1 MKIPYL
7 KKKPEL
13 KSYHNVTWED
23 NYSWIHQKNILEV
36 LRDKTKLDPEVK
48 NYLDEE
54 NSYANYHL
62 KDTENLQKKLFDE
75 IKGRIKLDDESLPYK
90 DHTYEYWSKT
100 TAVGNYSIKLRKKI
114 DTDLVEEIWN
124 GDEEK
129 KKLET
134 EYFGVGDLEV
144 SNNDKYLGYSL
155 DIKGSEYY
163 TIFIRDIKT
172 NEIITKEISETS
184 GGITFSLDDKYV
196 FYSKLDQNHRAR
208 KIYRHEIGNFNG
220 QDELIFEEKSE
231 AFTVSIG
238 LSSDEKYYFIN
249 TSDHNTSEQYYF
261 GVDEINIKPK
271 LIIKREKGIIYS
283 VSSWDSKFFN
293 HTNKDAEDFKIDV
306 SDSLEKQNWKTFI
319 PPRDE
324 VLIGGCTFL
333 KNWIIRS
340 ETSNALDKLFVKNI
354 SSGVEEELIFSNET
368 VYVPGISLIQKDRD
382 TDNVYLGYSS
392 PKTPS
397 RVYSY
402 NLSTK
407 TKKLVKEQEIPS
419 GHNPEDYIVERVDYK
434 SHDGRLVPLTIT
446 RHKKTKIDGSANL
459 LLYGYG
465 SYGSSMSPNFSSTRL
480 SLINRDIIWA
490 TAHIRGGME
499 KGMKWWKEGK
509 LINKKNTFEDYIH
522 AAKYLIDNNYSS
534 KGKIIGMGGSAGGLL
549 MGAVVNQAPEL
560 FLGIIM
566 AVPFVD
572 SLTTNLD
579 HSLPLTVGEFDEFG
593 NAKDIKEHFD
603 YIFSYAPYNNI
614 KKMDYPHILI
624 TTSLSANTLA
634 VTPEPHENTIF
645 LLWSKLNGL
654 NFSTILSLAINVRS
668 SVFINS
674 EKGKQNEFLIDP
686 LLKPFLGSATFPSNL
701 SILLASI
708 TLNSFSEIF
717 LSISC
722 LSFTSFL
729 FSLAL

>member
-48 NYLDEE
+48 NYLDKE
-54 NSYANYHL
+54 NSYADYHL

-75 IKGRIKLDDESLPYK
+75 IKARIKLDDESLPYK

-100 TAVGNYSIKLRKKI
+100 TAIGNYSIKLRKKI

-155 DIKGSEYY
+155 DTKGSEYY

-172 NEIITKEISETS
+172 NKIITKEITETS
-184 GGITFSLDDKYV
+184 GGITFSLDDRYV

-208 KIYRHEIGNFNG
+208 KIYRHEIGNFNN

-261 GVDEINIKPK
+261 GIDEINTKPK
-271 LIIKREKGIIYS
+271 LIMKREKGIIYS
-283 VSSWDSKFFN
+283 VSSWDSKFYN

-306 SDSLEKQNWKTFI
+306 SDSLDKQNWETFI

-354 SSGVEEELIFSNET
+354 SSGVEEELIFSNEN
-368 VYVPGISLIQKDRD
+368 VYVPGISLTQRNRD

-407 TKKLVKEQEIPS
+407 AKKLVKEQEIPS
-419 GHNPEDYIVERVDYK
+419 GHNPEDYIVERVDCK

-499 KGMKWWKEGK
+499 KGMKWWIEGK
-509 LINKKNTFEDYIH
+509 LTNKKNTFEDYIH
-522 AAKYLIDNNYSS
+522 AVKYLIDNNYSS

-624 TTSLSANTLA
+624 TTSLSDNRVLFD
-634 VTPEPHENTIF
+634 EPAKFTAKLREYKTDNN
-645 LLWSKLNGL
+645 LL
-654 NFSTILSLAINVRS
+654 
-668 SVFINS
+668 
-674 EKGKQNEFLIDP
+674 
-686 LLKPFLGSATFPSNL
+686 LLKTEMNAGHGGKSGRDGA
-701 SILLASI
+701 IE
-708 TLNSFSEIF
+708 EIAIDYAF
-717 LSISC
+717 
-722 LSFTSFL
+722 
-729 FSLAL
+729 ALKIAEKI